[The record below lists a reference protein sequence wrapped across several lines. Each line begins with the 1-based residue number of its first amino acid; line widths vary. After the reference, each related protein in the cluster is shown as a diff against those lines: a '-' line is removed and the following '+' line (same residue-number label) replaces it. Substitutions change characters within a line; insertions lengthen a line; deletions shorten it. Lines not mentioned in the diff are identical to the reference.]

1 MESKRFFLPS
11 LPALDVPGPPVE
23 AACRESVPAKLPE
36 QEPPQKSDQ
45 SRQAASPFF
54 PVLF

>member
-11 LPALDVPGPPVE
+11 LPVLDVPGPPVE
-23 AACRESVPAKLPE
+23 AVCTESVPAKLPE

-45 SRQAASPFF
+45 SRRAASPFF